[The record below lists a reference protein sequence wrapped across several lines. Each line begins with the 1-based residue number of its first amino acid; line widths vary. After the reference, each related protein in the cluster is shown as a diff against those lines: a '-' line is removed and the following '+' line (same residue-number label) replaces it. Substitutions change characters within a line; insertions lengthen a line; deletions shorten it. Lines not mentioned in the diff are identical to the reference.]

1 MCPLPASGGYARA
14 QDAISG
20 RALTKEADMATRLI
34 QLKDGTLVEVEASED
49 EPQLISGGI
58 ADKVDATFDK
68 IKPFLLRS
76 CRPITE
82 AWREVSREVK
92 IEQAEIELGL
102 SFEGEGNL
110 FVTRSK
116 AGANIAI
123 KLILRPRD

>member
-1 MCPLPASGGYARA
+1 MG
-14 QDAISG
+14 
-20 RALTKEADMATRLI
+20 TRLI
-34 QLKDGTLVEVEASED
+34 ELKDGTLVEIEASAD

-58 ADKVDATFDK
+58 ADKVDATFEK

-82 AWREVSREVK
+82 AWQDVNRQVK

-123 KLILRPRD
+123 KLILKPRE

>member
-1 MCPLPASGGYARA
+1 
-14 QDAISG
+14 
-20 RALTKEADMATRLI
+20 MATRLI
-34 QLKDGTLVEVEASED
+34 QLKDGTLVEVEAPAD

-68 IKPFLLRS
+68 IKPFLLSS

-116 AGANIAI
+116 AAANIGI
-123 KLILRPRD
+123 KLILKPRD